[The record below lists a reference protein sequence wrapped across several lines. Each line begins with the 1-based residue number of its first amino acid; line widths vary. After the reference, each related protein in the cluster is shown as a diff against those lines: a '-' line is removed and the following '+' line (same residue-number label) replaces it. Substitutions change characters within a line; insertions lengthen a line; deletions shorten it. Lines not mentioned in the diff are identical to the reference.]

1 MPMILIALLAAPV
14 HAARLTVDPGGSGDY
29 LDLSSALA
37 DVQDGDYI
45 ALEPGEYVGGT
56 QITTA
61 VRIVGL
67 GESPLDTRLSGSSLG
82 LDLRAQAWLD
92 NLTLSGTSYG
102 LYAYGVNAQARRV
115 VLQGANPLYA
125 YLSTVEMENV
135 AFYDGP
141 VRLQSSALS
150 GSQFSFVD
158 SSLYVSSSG
167 YPVELSGVVG
177 NAFTVT
183 CSSSSPSVQLSYVLY
198 DAGSLDSCVVP
209 TAIYA
214 GFDTGW
220 TSYTGEPATGDLT
233 LLSGSLGVD
242 AGDPSCVDVD
252 GSRCD
257 LGHLGGLLGLDVDL
271 DGDAIPDA
279 YEDSVGLDSSLAN
292 GADDDD
298 GDGLDNL
305 GEYLFGTDA
314 LNVDSD
320 GDGAGDQEELELG
333 FDPLDPSDQGPSA
346 FLTAPDF
353 GVVDTPVVL
362 DSSLSSDPTNDT
374 LAYTITVVAAPSAS
388 LLLGSELSMSGA
400 LGAFTPDAVGLWSFE
415 LLVSDGVSTDSVQ
428 LEWRVRDVG
437 TEIRVPEDF
446 ASLDDAAA
454 VFKAR
459 DSIHIAPGDYTLVA
473 AAVDSYRGLRFVGS
487 GMDETRILLSGELKV
502 QDLEAQDLELVGEG
516 YYAMRVQGGE
526 HLELSG
532 VRISGSVY
540 GFTAS
545 DLDWISIEGS
555 ALTGDDY
562 AAILQSIGSTAVVR
576 SSVSGTLSLGYGE
589 RLRMHGVWF
598 DGSMATADGLV
609 LSSVYDVEL
618 SNISMTSLRHAFTGS
633 NLSKVRA
640 DHIYMQDIT
649 GELCIAGEWRHVM
662 IRGATSALSG
672 CDVLGVT
679 SDGAGLD
686 GSGVPLQSSLAW
698 DGGDP
703 FSYEA
708 DGTTQDVG
716 WTGGHHGMRQDP
728 ELEQIW
734 EDADGDGLS
743 TLSEWTYGSDPSL
756 ADSDG
761 DGVGDRVEIMLGRDP
776 ADPSDHVA
784 VLSPR
789 PLRLQGQ
796 SESVSYSVVD
806 PQGGSCEMV
815 WQDGLEGSSREIPAE
830 GPSSEVLG
838 FEITCGHGRSSGELL
853 VLREVEVSVPGD
865 FPNLLEALQAAED
878 HHRILLGEGVWEVG
892 ALSLEGSEVAIS
904 GQGDTWISGELNI
917 DGQATSLVDLG
928 VIGDLQTRAGG
939 LVRVE
944 VQGDVTSSK
953 TWMRNVLVHGDLHAG
968 GGSAAN
974 LSVVG
979 ELVGGFSDI
988 RSSASGGAF
997 QVRES
1002 ALASYNLQNAAELLW
1017 IHPSELPD
1025 DAVLL
1030 PWPGSP
1036 LWDSGSQQESLLDL
1050 DGSREDVGWT
1060 GGPEARDFDLDSD
1073 GLPDPYERWAGV
1085 SEPDEDEDEDGWD
1098 NAEEFAQGTDPLN
1111 WDTDGDRLMDSVDPQ
1126 PLVASGDGLSLT
1138 LRASDAFPKQGEWVQ
1153 VRADLRDPAGLLA
1166 EVEWSVLSPPGS
1178 QERIEIDGDT
1188 VTLNIDAVGAWQL
1201 QAQLEVEGEPVS
1213 AEMILYTQDPV
1224 LVPLNTSL
1232 ERAIDEARPGQ
1243 VLLIEGG
1250 PREVSGLVVTKDLV
1264 IRHEAGAAGV
1274 LNSDLLAPMLEVSD
1288 GARVR
1293 LEGITLRAG
1302 TELPAVLVT
1311 KGGILEMRQA
1321 SIIGGLH
1328 NIAATNASV
1337 DLQGSLLSLPD
1348 NAALLGVDS
1357 SFYLAHTNLGWSND
1371 FEDPGLLFDL
1381 SGSSVALMASVP
1393 QWEGVS
1399 WTLCRRLPC
1408 TVLAESSVL
1417 PDEELLFLDNYLQ
1430 AQGSFFGEPGFIE
1443 APSEDLNPAGADLRL
1458 KSSAPIHD
1466 VLDSL
1471 DWDGSAGDV
1480 GMYGG
1485 PWGDWLNVDND
1496 RDGYTNLDGDCDD
1509 GDPDVVPNLLTGEC
1523 ELRGGC
1529 ASQGRGSAPLPLLLG
1544 LLALLWRLSRASPK
1558 AAGATGREID

>member
-1 MPMILIALLAAPV
+1 MPMILFALLAAPAQ
-14 HAARLTVDPGGSGDY
+14 AARLTVDPAGTGDY

-37 DVQDGDYI
+37 DVQNGDYI

-67 GESPLDTRLSGSSLG
+67 GETPLDTRLSGGSLG
-82 LDLRAQAWLD
+82 LDLRAAVTLD
-92 NLTLSGTSYG
+92 NLTISGASYG
-102 LYAYGVNAQARRV
+102 LYVYGVNAQARRL

-125 YLSTVEMENV
+125 YLATVEMENL
-135 AFYDGP
+135 AFYGGL
-141 VRLQSSALS
+141 VRAQSSTLS
-150 GSQFSFVD
+150 GSQLSFVD
-158 SSLYVSSSG
+158 SSLYVSSGS
-167 YPVELSGVVG
+167 YPVNLSGVVG

-183 CSSSSPSVQLSYVLY
+183 CTSTTPSVQLSYVLY
-198 DAGSLDSCVVP
+198 DAGSLDACVVP

-220 TSYTGEPATGDLT
+220 SSYTGEPSTDDLT
-233 LLSGSLGVD
+233 LVSGSLGVD
-242 AGDPSCVDVD
+242 AGESSCLDVD

-314 LNVDSD
+314 LNADSD
-320 GDGAGDQEELELG
+320 GDGAEDQEELELG

-346 FLTAPDF
+346 YLTAPDF
-353 GVVDTPVVL
+353 GVVDSPVVL
-362 DSSLSSDPTNDT
+362 DASLSSDPTNDT
-374 LAYTITVVAAPSAS
+374 LAYTVTVVAAPKAS

-400 LGAFTPDAVGLWSFE
+400 LGTFTPDAVGIWTFE

-428 LEWRVRDVG
+428 LEWRVRG
-437 TEIRVPEDF
+437 LGSEIRVPEDF

-459 DSIHIAPGDYTLVA
+459 DSIHIGPGDYSFVA
-473 AAVDSYRGLRFVGS
+473 SAVDSYRGLRLVGS
-487 GMDETRILLSGELKV
+487 GMDETRITLSGELKV

-516 YYAMRVQGGE
+516 NYTMVVQGGE

-532 VRISGSVY
+532 VRISGSRY

-545 DLDWISIEGS
+545 DLDWVSIEGS
-555 ALTGDDY
+555 ALTGSDY
-562 AAILQSIGSTAVVR
+562 AGILQSIGSVAVVR
-576 SSVSGTLSLGYGE
+576 SSISGPFSLRYSE

-598 DGSMATADGLV
+598 DGDAATADGLA
-609 LSSVYDVEL
+609 LNSIYKVEL
-618 SNISMTSLRHAFTGS
+618 SNISMSWLRRAFTGS
-633 NLSKVRA
+633 GVSNLEA
-640 DHIYMQDIT
+640 DHIYLQDIS
-649 GELCIAGEWRHVM
+649 GDFCINGEWSHVM
-662 IRGATSALSG
+662 IRGATSVLSG

-686 GSGVPLQSSLAW
+686 SSGVPLASSLAW

-703 FSYEA
+703 FSLEA
-708 DGTTQDVG
+708 DGTQQDVG
-716 WTGGHHGMRQDP
+716 WTGGPYGMRQDP
-728 ELEQIW
+728 ELEQVW

-743 TLSEWTYGSDPSL
+743 TLSEWVYGTDPTL

-761 DGVGDRVEIMLGRDP
+761 DGVGDRTEVTLGRDP

-789 PLRLQGQ
+789 PVRLLGQ
-796 SESVSYSVVD
+796 PVSVSYTLED
-806 PQGGSCEMV
+806 PKGGSCEMI

-830 GPSSEVLG
+830 GPDSETLG
-838 FEITCGHGRSSGELL
+838 FEITCGQGHSTGELL
-853 VLREVEVSVPGD
+853 VLRELEVSVPGD
-865 FPNLLEALQAAED
+865 YSNLLDALQAAED

-892 ALSLEGSEVAIS
+892 ALSLEGTEVAIS
-904 GQGDTWISGELNI
+904 GQGDTWISGALSI
-917 DGQATSLVDLG
+917 DGLATSLVDLG
-928 VIGDLQTRAGG
+928 VIGDLQSRAGG

-944 VQGDVTSSK
+944 VQGDLISSK
-953 TWMRNVLVHGDLHAG
+953 TWMRNVLVHGDLYAW

-979 ELVGGFSDI
+979 DLIADFSDI

-997 QVRES
+997 QVRDA
-1002 ALASYNLQNAAELLW
+1002 ALASYNLQYTADLLW
-1017 IHPSELPD
+1017 IHPSALPD
-1025 DAVLL
+1025 DAILL

-1073 GLPDPYERWAGV
+1073 GLPDPYERWAGI
-1085 SEPDEDEDEDGWD
+1085 SEPGDDEDEDGWD

-1111 WDTDGDRLMDSVDPQ
+1111 WDTDGDRLMDSVDPL
-1126 PLVASGDGLSLT
+1126 PLVASGEGLSLT
-1138 LRASDAFPKQGEWVQ
+1138 LRASDAFPKQGDWVQ
-1153 VRADLRDPAGLLA
+1153 VRADLRDPAGRLA
-1166 EVEWSVLSPPGS
+1166 DVEWSLLTPPSS

-1188 VTLNIDAVGAWQL
+1188 VTLHIDAVGAWQF
-1201 QAQLEVEGEPVS
+1201 QAQLEVDGEPLL
-1213 AEMILYTQDPV
+1213 AGLILYTQDPI
-1224 LVPLNTSL
+1224 LVPLNTPL
-1232 ERAIDEARPGQ
+1232 ERAIDEAMPGQ
-1243 VLLIEGG
+1243 VLMIEGG
-1250 PREVSGLVVTKDLV
+1250 PREVSGLVIKKDLV
-1264 IRHEAGAAGV
+1264 IRHEAGADGV

-1311 KGGILEMRQA
+1311 EGGILEMRQA

-1371 FEDPGLLFDL
+1371 EEDPGLLFDL
-1381 SGSSVALMASVP
+1381 SGSSVSLLASVP

-1408 TVLAESSVL
+1408 AVLAESSVL
-1417 PDEELLFLDNYLQ
+1417 PDEELLFLDGYLQ
-1430 AQGSFFGEPGFIE
+1430 AKDSFFGEPGFLK

-1458 KSSAPIHD
+1458 TSSAPTHD
-1466 VLDSL
+1466 VLDTL

-1496 RDGYTNLDGDCDD
+1496 RDGYTNLEGDCDD

-1523 ELRGGC
+1523 ELRAGC
-1529 ASQGRGSAPLPLLLG
+1529 ASQGRGSAPLALLLG
-1544 LLALLWRLSRASPK
+1544 LLALLLRLSRASPK